1 MSGGSHNYVC
11 YTIENNLCGQTE
23 DKEIDDLMED
33 IAKLA
38 HDLEW
43 YHSADIGREDYMSTV
58 REFKRKWFEMD
69 RTERLKVYVD
79 KSIEELRVEL
89 YRLLGKSKEDT

>member
-11 YTIENNLCGQTE
+11 YAIENDLCGQTE

-43 YHSADIGREDYMSTV
+43 YHSADISREEYIHTV
-58 REFKRKWFEMD
+58 C
-69 RTERLKVYVD
+69 
-79 KSIEELRVEL
+79 
-89 YRLLGKSKEDT
+89 